1 MREKI
6 EDYKLLITE
15 EIIRVDIENKKNNK
29 EEYLKMT
36 KIDYLKRLL
45 KLLKMVEEK

>member
-6 EDYKLLITE
+6 DDYKLLITE
-15 EIIRVDIENKKNNK
+15 EIIRIDIENKKNNK

-36 KIDYLKRLL
+36 RVDYLKRLL
-45 KLLKMVEEK
+45 KLLKIIEE

>member
-15 EIIRVDIENKKNNK
+15 EIIRVNIENKKNNK

-36 KIDYLKRLL
+36 RVDYLKRLL
-45 KLLKMVEEK
+45 KLLKLLEE

>member
-6 EDYKLLITE
+6 DDYKLLITE
-15 EIIRVDIENKKNNK
+15 EIIRIDIENKKNNK

-45 KLLKMVEEK
+45 KLLRIIEE

>member
-6 EDYKLLITE
+6 ENYKLLITE
-15 EIIRVDIENKKNNK
+15 EIIRSDIENKKNNK

-36 KIDYLKRLL
+36 RVDYLKRLL
-45 KLLKMVEEK
+45 KLLKMVEE

>member
-6 EDYKLLITE
+6 EDYKLLITKE
-15 EIIRVDIENKKNNK
+15 LIRVDIDNKQNNK

-36 KIDYLKRLL
+36 RVDYLKRLL
-45 KLLKMVEEK
+45 KLLKLLEE

>member
-15 EIIRVDIENKKNNK
+15 ELIRVDLENKRNNK

-36 KIDYLKRLL
+36 RVDYLKRLL
-45 KLLKMVEEK
+45 KLLKMVEE